1 MRVIQAFR
9 FELDPN
15 GATRLA
21 LAKHV
26 GTARFV
32 YNWGLSRCLQAIKG
46 KGRIPS
52 AVDLHK
58 EWNRW
63 KRQYAPWWVEVS
75 KCAPQ
80 EALRDLERAVRNWRR
95 RRARRLRFK
104 RKKYMDDNTA
114 RFTGSIRV
122 FPRHVQLPR
131 IGRVRSKEPTEKLL
145 SLLQEGRAG
154 ILSATIS
161 RESDR
166 WYVSVTC
173 EVERPD
179 PAFREGEP
187 VGLDLGLRSFLTL
200 SDGTR
205 IEAPKPLVK
214 ALRRLGRLS
223 RRLSASKK
231 DRTTTPKPF

>member
-1 MRVIQAFR
+1 MRVIQAFP
-9 FELDPN
+9 FELDLS
-15 GATRLA
+15 GATRIA

-32 YNWGLSRCLQAIKG
+32 YNWGLSRCLQATKG
-46 KGRIPS
+46 KGCIPS

-58 EWNRW
+58 EWNWW
-63 KRQYAPWWVEVS
+63 KRQHAPWWGEVS

-80 EALRDLERAVRNWRR
+80 EALRDLERVVRNWRR

-104 RKKYMDDNTA
+104 RKKYMDNNTA
-114 RFTGSIRV
+114 RFTCSIRV
-122 FPRHVQLPR
+122 FPRHAQLPS
-131 IGRVRSKEPTEKLL
+131 IGRVRSKEHTEKLL

-161 RESDR
+161 READR

-179 PAFREGEP
+179 SAFREGEP
-187 VGLDLGLRSFLTL
+187 VAWTLVSGRFSRYRMGRELRPRSLW
-200 SDGTR
+200 
-205 IEAPKPLVK
+205 
-214 ALRRLGRLS
+214 
-223 RRLSASKK
+223 
-231 DRTTTPKPF
+231 